1 MKVYQLIKML
11 KKLPQNAVV
20 AIADHDHDEF
30 EVSGWPHT
38 AELIEKKDFD
48 PDHDPSQAGDL
59 MGDYPNEWV
68 VIRP

>member
-1 MKVYQLIKML
+1 MKVCQLIKTL

-20 AIADHDHDEF
+20 AIADHDHSEF
-30 EVSGWPHT
+30 EVSGWPRI
-38 AELIEKKDFD
+38 AEHIEKKNFD

-59 MGDYPNEWV
+59 LRDYPNEWV